1 MIQGRNMNPLFFGS
15 SNHPLYGVF
24 HPAIGS
30 NAKKEGVLLCPP
42 FGQEYM
48 RSHRAFRQLALLL
61 NKKGYAVL
69 RFDYRGTGD
78 SSGDI
83 EDTNTDEWLAD
94 IQTAAEE
101 LKETAR
107 VEKIHMVGLRL
118 GAILASAASGN
129 IDISKLV
136 LWDSLRSGLAYDE
149 ELQVEM
155 KKEGDDAAFN
165 HIDQN
170 GTLHFNGFPLVKSVR
185 DGLRKLDLLS
195 TPPKAEKIL
204 QVVSKETDCS
214 RALHQ
219 AWSSTPN
226 YTYELTPAPGNWN
239 YVDDFGGILL
249 PQPVIQCI
257 VNWID
262 NS

>member
-1 MIQGRNMNPLFFGS
+1 MNPLFFGS
-15 SNHPLYGVF
+15 SSHPLYGVF
-24 HPAIGS
+24 HPAS
-30 NAKKEGVLLCPP
+30 NSTQAKEGVLLCPP

-61 NKKGYAVL
+61 SKKGYAVL

-78 SSGDI
+78 SFGDI
-83 EDTNTDEWLAD
+83 KDTNAEEWLDD
-94 IQTAAEE
+94 IETAAQE
-101 LKETAR
+101 LKETAL
-107 VEKIHMVGLRL
+107 VDKIHVVGLRL
-118 GAILASAASGN
+118 GAILASSASSN
-129 IDISKLV
+129 IGIDKLV

-165 HIDQN
+165 HIDAN
-170 GTLHFNGFPLVKSVR
+170 ETLHFNGFPLVKSVR
-185 DGLRKLDLLS
+185 DGLKKLDLLKE
-195 TPPKAEKIL
+195 PPVAEKIL
-204 QVVSKETDCS
+204 QIVSKETSCS
-214 RALHQ
+214 KALNQ
-219 AWSSTPN
+219 AWSPNQN
-226 YTYELTPAPGNWN
+226 YTYKHTPAPGNWN

-249 PQPVIQCI
+249 PQPVIQYI

>member
-1 MIQGRNMNPLFFGS
+1 MEEI
-15 SNHPLYGVF
+15 
-24 HPAIGS
+24 
-30 NAKKEGVLLCPP
+30 
-42 FGQEYM
+42 
-48 RSHRAFRQLALLL
+48 RSFRGEPSPS
-61 NKKGYAVL
+61 KRDDDEVL
-69 RFDYRGTGD
+69 RIFRRYDTD

-155 KKEGDDAAFN
+155 KK
-165 HIDQN
+165 
-170 GTLHFNGFPLVKSVR
+170 
-185 DGLRKLDLLS
+185 
-195 TPPKAEKIL
+195 
-204 QVVSKETDCS
+204 
-214 RALHQ
+214 
-219 AWSSTPN
+219 
-226 YTYELTPAPGNWN
+226 
-239 YVDDFGGILL
+239 GISF
-249 PQPVIQCI
+249 QMSI
-257 VNWID
+257 
-262 NS
+262 S

>member
-1 MIQGRNMNPLFFGS
+1 MNPLFFGS

-24 HPAIGS
+24 HHPASSKPIR
-30 NAKKEGVLLCPP
+30 EGVLLCPP

-61 NKKGYAVL
+61 SKKGYAVL

-83 EDTNTDEWLAD
+83 EETNAEEWLED
-94 IQTAAEE
+94 IQTAAQE
-101 LKETAR
+101 LKETAL
-107 VEKIHMVGLRL
+107 VDKIHVVGLRL
-118 GAILASAASGN
+118 GAILASSASSD
-129 IDISKLV
+129 IDIDKLV
-136 LWDSLRSGLAYDE
+136 LWDSLSSGLAYDE
-149 ELQVEM
+149 ELQIEM

-165 HIDQN
+165 HIDTN

-185 DGLRKLDLLS
+185 DGIKMLDLLS
-195 TPPKAEKIL
+195 SLPVAKKIL
-204 QVVSKETDCS
+204 HVVSKETDCS
-214 RALHQ
+214 RAINQ
-219 AWSSTPN
+219 TWSSQTN
-226 YTYELTPAPGNWN
+226 YHYELTPAPGNWN

-249 PQPVIQCI
+249 PQPVIQYI